1 MNKTRTTLALLALV
15 LAIAWLPAR
24 AQAQQP
30 AFSFVLSPA
39 TLSALPGTVGLTF
52 SGTLTNPG
60 PNTIA
65 FSGNDSFTLSKGPAG
80 ADLSLFPISEDT
92 FFGPNSLAAGSTV
105 SRIFSL
111 DIDSAAPLGTYTG
124 NISFGYGGHIVG
136 RTVTVNVGTPSPVPE
151 ASTLPLLTLGVGYLG
166 YVLFI
171 ARRRRATVC

>member
-15 LAIAWLPAR
+15 LALAWLPGR
-24 AQAQQP
+24 AQAQQA

-60 PNTIA
+60 PNAIA
-65 FSGNDSFTLSKGPAG
+65 FNGNDSFALLTGPAG
-80 ADLSLFPISEDT
+80 ANLALFPITEDS
-92 FFGPNSLAAGSTV
+92 FLGPNSLAAGSTV
-105 SRIFSL
+105 GHIFSL
-111 DIDSAAPLGTYTG
+111 DIDSTAPLGIYTG
-124 NISFGYGGHIVG
+124 NISFGYGGHVVG

-151 ASTLPLLTLGVGYLG
+151 ASTLPLLTLGTGYLG
-166 YVLFI
+166 YVLFT